1 MYPTLFKIGN
11 ITIHSYGL
19 MVALAYLMAIFIIY
33 LESKRK
39 GLDPNLALD
48 LGLTAMICGTLGS
61 KLLFV
66 IRNWSYYSGNPIE
79 ILLGFGQGFIFYG
92 GLVLGVLGVVLVSY
106 FKKISIKTVADMCT
120 PALPLGHAIGRIG
133 CLLKGCCYGNI
144 TDLPWAIHLEGAFRH
159 PTQIYHF
166 SHNLL
171 IFIFLWLIR
180 KRIKVEGNLIL
191 IYFMLYGLARF
202 ITEFFRDNPILAW
215 NLTGSQIFSIVI
227 FFTSFI
233 FLMYR
238 YRIYKKI

>member
-19 MVALAYLMAIFIIY
+19 MVALGYLMAIFIIY

-106 FKKISIKTVADMCT
+106 FKKISIKTVTDMCA

-133 CLLKGCCYGNI
+133 CLLRGCCYGKI

-191 IYFMLYGLARF
+191 IYFILYGLARF
-202 ITEFFRDNPILAW
+202 ITEFFRDNPIFAW

-227 FFTSFI
+227 FFTAFI